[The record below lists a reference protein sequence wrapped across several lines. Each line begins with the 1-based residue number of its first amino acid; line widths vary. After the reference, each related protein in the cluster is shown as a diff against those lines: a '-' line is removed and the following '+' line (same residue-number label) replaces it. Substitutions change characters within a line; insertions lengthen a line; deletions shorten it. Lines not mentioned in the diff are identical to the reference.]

1 MDQSE
6 VLFTNRLVNF
16 NVELVNFETNFANFG
31 TKFGHFGKSFVKPT
45 VINLQFRPSGWRLQF
60 IWWERTFKTPMKI
73 IFHFID
79 NLFLFSN
86 FSLFDIININ
96 TLNLNVIG
104 RVEFKTF
111 LKSGQYQT

>member
-45 VINLQFRPSGWRLQF
+45 VIGN
-60 IWWERTFKTPMKI
+60 IFK
-73 IFHFID
+73 
-79 NLFLFSN
+79 FSN
-86 FSLFDIININ
+86 FRL
-96 TLNLNVIG
+96 
-104 RVEFKTF
+104 
-111 LKSGQYQT
+111 

>member
-60 IWWERTFKTPMKI
+60 ILWRSVTDNIMKVV
-73 IFHFID
+73 
-79 NLFLFSN
+79 
-86 FSLFDIININ
+86 DIISKPILKCQNSQYKYEMFQIISSRQ
-96 TLNLNVIG
+96 TLYQ
-104 RVEFKTF
+104 
-111 LKSGQYQT
+111 SHGQFISKHL